1 MATSLILH
9 FDGTH
14 LAGPE
19 MVNKYYEFMAERERE
34 SGAAEEYLRYQN
46 KPEVTPELLSDGYEG
61 KTISEQW
68 FREVDYHTDIKVNDL
83 FYSDEPDLIYGESL
97 QALVDR
103 LRAGKEQ
110 AKDQRED
117 NEGWWKQ
124 YFELRL
130 ITLCEFALKND
141 YGVIY
146 SN

>member
-1 MATSLILH
+1 M
-9 FDGTH
+9 
-14 LAGPE
+14 
-19 MVNKYYEFMAERERE
+19 
-34 SGAAEEYLRYQN
+34 
-46 KPEVTPELLSDGYEG
+46 
-61 KTISEQW
+61 
-68 FREVDYHTDIKVNDL
+68 NDL

-103 LRAGKEQ
+103 LRAGKKQ